1 MQFLKH
7 YSGFARKVK
16 SFFDFFNKKVH
27 NSFMDKRRKNWYSIA
42 VMKKE

>member
-1 MQFLKH
+1 MQFLKY

-16 SFFDFFNKKVH
+16 CFFDFFNKKVH
-27 NSFMDKRRKNWYSIA
+27 NSFMDKQRKNWYSIA